1 MVTRRWFLLG
11 GLAGCASAHEALQR
25 EFTPG
30 QLEKGSHIHAF
41 QAASFAYSFT
51 QAHMLQYEA
60 RLEQVEDDAPAFFD
74 GLERAGWRAD
84 VAVVPHMNRG
94 RDLEYE
100 YYDVDLALAP
110 AAAKGKERYV
120 LPGAQG
126 VSNTSY
132 IAALAPAATK
142 SGIPAEIIRR
152 GHFALFVLATMSGSL
167 NATDDSM
174 KRYAFGLLVLRERL
188 KRGVKHVDYLAP
200 LRPAEE
206 SLEDIE
212 LALRVVAAHHR
223 TTSKMR
229 AEVVGL
235 TALCRTAGDAK
246 ARTTLLEQLGE
257 SKKAARDWL
266 DSHDRPQMEEYGVA
280 MKAMKLPTPENMLA
294 VLDKDGY
301 VTAAVAVAKGVASG
315 DAAQT
320 IEGLGKLAPKD
331 SSLRVASEGVAA
343 ALRGDIPKTVD
354 SVLTLAQTQED
365 VAPLVARLRSVEQT
379 VANVKN
385 VVNDA
390 KGVVNDP
397 KGALKKELRK

>member
-11 GLAGCASAHEALQR
+11 VAGCASAHETLQR

-41 QAASFAYSFT
+41 QAASIAYGFT
-51 QAHMLQYEA
+51 QAHVIQYEA
-60 RLEQVEDDAPAFFD
+60 RLERVEDDAPAFFEA
-74 GLERAGWRAD
+74 LERSGWTAHVD
-84 VAVVPHMNRG
+84 VVPHVNRG
-94 RDLEYE
+94 RDVEYE

-110 AAAKGKERYV
+110 ANGKPKDRFV

-126 VSNTSY
+126 VSHTEY

-142 SGIPAEIIRR
+142 SGIAAEVMRR
-152 GHFALFVLATMSGSL
+152 GHFALFVLATMSGAL

-174 KRYAFGLLVLRERL
+174 KRHAFGLLVLREKL
-188 KRGVKHVDYLAP
+188 KRGDKHVDYLAP

-212 LALRVVAAHHR
+212 LALRVVADHHR
-223 TTSKMR
+223 TTAKMR

-235 TALCRTAGDAK
+235 TALCRTAADAK
-246 ARTTLLEQLGE
+246 ARASLVEQLRE
-257 SKKAARDWL
+257 SKTAARAWL
-266 DSHDRPQMEEYGVA
+266 DSHDRPQTEQYGVA
-280 MKAMKLPTPENMLA
+280 IRAMKLPTPENMLA
-294 VLDKDGY
+294 VLDKEGY
-301 VTAAVAVAKGVASG
+301 VTAALAVAKGVASG

-320 IEGLGKLAPKD
+320 IEGLGKLAPKS

-354 SVLTLAQTQED
+354 CVLTLAQTQED

-379 VANVKN
+379 ATNVKAI
-385 VVNDA
+385 VNDV
-390 KGVVNDP
+390 KGVVRDP
-397 KGALKKELRK
+397 KGALKKELAK